1 MKKNILYIVI
11 IVATIILLQ
20 FNLQDTITYLV
31 IQLLLVR
38 LLNSEFI
45 TKLKIK

>member
-11 IVATIILLQ
+11 TVVMIILLQ

>member
-11 IVATIILLQ
+11 IVATIIFLQ

>member
-11 IVATIILLQ
+11 TVVMIILLQ
-20 FNLQDTITYLV
+20 FKLQDTITYLV

-38 LLNSEFI
+38 LLNSEFV
-45 TKLKIK
+45 TKLTIK

>member
-11 IVATIILLQ
+11 TVVMIILLQ

-38 LLNSEFI
+38 LLNSEFV
-45 TKLKIK
+45 TKLTIK